1 MSELPSANRL
11 PLEHYR
17 RENAKLRKALADL
30 MKHCPRCRA
39 EAKEALVEMIREG
52 KQS

>member
-1 MSELPSANRL
+1 MSTLTEDPRL

-17 RENAKLRKALADL
+17 RENAKLRKAMADL

-39 EAKEALVEMIREG
+39 EAKEALVEVIRKG
-52 KQS
+52 RQS